1 MTYLKKKKNAKR
13 KDQITN
19 LEGWRNIPDSLKN
32 SGSNRIHCFQL
43 RDSDSN
49 RIHYFRVRDSDR
61 NRIDCFRVRYSDR
74 NRIDCSRV
82 RDSDRNRIDCSRT
95 HFRDRYRCCPDS
107 SSSQNFLEENKL
119 SIKSD
124 KKRQNHLI
132 IINLNWY
139 ELN

>member
-49 RIHYFRVRDSDR
+49 RIDCFRVRYSDW
-61 NRIDCFRVRYSDR
+61 NRIDCFRVRY
-74 NRIDCSRV
+74 
-82 RDSDRNRIDCSRT
+82 SDRNRIDCSRT